1 MMAPTTE
8 PPARRRTSPILLLG
22 LALALVVVGVVT
34 FFGALG
40 RHSESQARVHADFVR
55 LNAALEAYVADGG
68 KLPEEGDLSFL
79 VPKYLPTPPLDP
91 WGRPYEYLS
100 NGERVILSSLGAN
113 GTHGGIG
120 EDEDHTSVDGHPAPG
135 NPPD

>member
-1 MMAPTTE
+1 MTAPAS
-8 PPARRRTSPILLLG
+8 PPAPRRFSPILVLG
-22 LALALVVVGVVT
+22 LALALAVVGVVT
-34 FFGALG
+34 FFYGLG
-40 RHSESQARVHADFVR
+40 RDSPSQARVHGDFVR
-55 LNAALEAYVADGG
+55 IQAALDAYVEDGG

-79 VPKYLPTPPLDP
+79 APKYLPTPPLDP